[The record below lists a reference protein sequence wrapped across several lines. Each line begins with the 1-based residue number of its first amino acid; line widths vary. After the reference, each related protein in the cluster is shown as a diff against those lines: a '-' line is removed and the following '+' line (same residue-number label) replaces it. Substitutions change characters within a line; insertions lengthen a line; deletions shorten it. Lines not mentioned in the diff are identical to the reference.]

1 MLTRRRIAATY
12 GERMTGKTGQPS
24 GDKRL
29 SSQVLCL
36 VGALALGLVV
46 AVVAGLIGTSV
57 YEGRCAPDDECWAL
71 LAGLTVG
78 LIAGG
83 VVAAITVVAL
93 AAYTGVGVAFGVGAA
108 IAFLLAASAP
118 LGWFQGWA
126 PLLYFGA
133 AVALVGAFVLG
144 QSVDTWKR
152 PKPAA
157 ILLVVAVLGIA
168 GYPLGKKLNEVRQA
182 QQSIESLIERPLQ
195 PELAG
200 TDVWDV
206 GYGTTGVEYSVLEP
220 ERNGSRVAE
229 VEVEL
234 RVLRPAPAPCTGFAP
249 ASTKGCT
256 EIQPGVWRGRD
267 AHKAHFWVRGE
278 GGQWAHVTSSHYVED
293 VTLQSARDARAEQV
307 ARSLKPGSGWPLAA
321 AEMEC
326 EFCGWLA

>member
-1 MLTRRRIAATY
+1 MS
-12 GERMTGKTGQPS
+12 EKTGQPS
-24 GDKRL
+24 GDRRL
-29 SSQVLCL
+29 SSQVMCL
-36 VGALALGLVV
+36 VGALVLGLVV

-57 YEGRCAPDDECWAL
+57 YEGRCTPDEECWAL

-93 AAYTGVGVAFGVGAA
+93 AAYTGAGMAFGVGAA
-108 IAFLLAASAP
+108 IAFLLAAGAP

-133 AVALVGAFVLG
+133 ALALVGAFLLG
-144 QSVDTWKR
+144 RPAKR
-152 PKPAA
+152 PKPVA
-157 ILLVVAVLGIA
+157 ILLVVAVLGIT

-182 QQSIESLIERPLQ
+182 QQSIESLVERPLQ
-195 PELAG
+195 PELAE
-200 TDVWDV
+200 TDFWDV

-220 ERNGSRVAE
+220 ERNGSRIAE
-229 VEVEL
+229 IEVEL
-234 RVLRPAPAPCTGFAP
+234 RILRPAPAPCTGFADVAP
-249 ASTKGCT
+249 ASTKDCT

-278 GGQWAHVTSSHYVED
+278 GGQWAHVSSSHYVES
-293 VTLQSARDARAEQV
+293 VALQSARDARAEQV
-307 ARSLKPGSGWPLAA
+307 ARSLKPGSGWALAA
-321 AEMEC
+321 AAREC